1 MNDRET
7 PMGGEVAGKLRETQ
21 RKDFMK
27 HSHVFIA
34 IMTVALSVSCVS
46 IKMEEEAGSRITSMI
61 EPE

>member
-1 MNDRET
+1 
-7 PMGGEVAGKLRETQ
+7 MGGEVAGKLRETQ